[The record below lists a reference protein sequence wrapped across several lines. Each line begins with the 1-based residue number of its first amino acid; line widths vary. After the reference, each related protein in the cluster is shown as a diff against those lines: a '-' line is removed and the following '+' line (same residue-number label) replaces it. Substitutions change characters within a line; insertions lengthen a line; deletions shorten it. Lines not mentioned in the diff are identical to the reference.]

1 MKENENLKNKNMKL
15 NKEIIVI
22 RAINKVGIERF
33 CWRAD
38 SLRWE
43 NLNNLLSLI
52 EIELPNYYLEFEYKK

>member
-1 MKENENLKNKNMKL
+1 MKL

-33 CWRAD
+33 CWLAD

>member
-1 MKENENLKNKNMKL
+1 MKL